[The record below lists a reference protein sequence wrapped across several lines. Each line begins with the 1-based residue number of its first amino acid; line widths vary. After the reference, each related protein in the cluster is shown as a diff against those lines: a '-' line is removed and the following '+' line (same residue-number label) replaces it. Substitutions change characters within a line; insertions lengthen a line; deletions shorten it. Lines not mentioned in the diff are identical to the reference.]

1 MEVAFQTNLQLFELT
16 VMFFGLTNSP
26 STFQNLMN
34 DIFHDLIA
42 EGKVLVYL
50 DDILIFTKTLEEHR
64 QITSHVLQVL

>member
-26 STFQNLMN
+26 STFHNLMN

>member
-1 MEVAFQTNLQLFELT
+1 
-16 VMFFGLTNSP
+16 MFFGLTNSP

>member
-1 MEVAFQTNLQLFELT
+1 MEVAFQTNLRLFELT
-16 VMFFGLTNSP
+16 VMFFGLTNFP

-34 DIFHDLIA
+34 DIFHDFIA

-50 DDILIFTKTLEEHR
+50 DNILIFTKTLEEHR

>member
-1 MEVAFQTNLQLFELT
+1 MEVAFQTNLRLFELT
-16 VMFFGLTNSP
+16 VMFFGLTNFP

-50 DDILIFTKTLEEHR
+50 DNILIFTKTLEEHR